1 VPLAV
6 RPPLPPML
14 ARLERELP
22 RGGWLSE
29 PKWHGFRC
37 LAFRDGGEVDLRS
50 RNQRPLARYF
60 PEVVEALVAL
70 SEPRVALDGELVVAG
85 PAGFGFPALLAR
97 LHPAASR
104 VERLRR
110 ETPAALG
117 AFDLLALGEE
127 DLRDLPFRERRERL
141 EALLA
146 QRRRRGSTARRARG
160 STAPSRSRRT
170 SATSPAGA
178 RW

>member
-1 VPLAV
+1 MPLAV

-50 RNQRPLARYF
+50 RNQRPLARCF
-60 PEVVEALVAL
+60 PEW
-70 SEPRVALDGELVVAG
+70 SRPSS
-85 PAGFGFPALLAR
+85 LLAR

-160 STAPSRSRRT
+160 STASSRSGRT